1 MPSKERMVKHIK
13 THVDDSNHIFDWV
26 QHRPHQLSFLRK
38 FCGKGFV
45 IKIFNNCTFANC
57 PVVQF
62 LVQFRN
68 AYSDGNKTNYDES
81 ICGIASYFCTS
92 DGHNNFT
99 ARRPPTFYYDALE
112 KCRIENSS
120 LISSKSATDIA
131 LAKKG
136 FNIHR
141 KKFFEFS
148 EITILKPF

>member
-1 MPSKERMVKHIK
+1 MIVHSQMTRRSNFWSSSEIEGGISELNQKL
-13 THVDDSNHIFDWV
+13 DS
-26 QHRPHQLSFLRK
+26 
-38 FCGKGFV
+38 
-45 IKIFNNCTFANC
+45 
-57 PVVQF
+57 
-62 LVQFRN
+62 

-92 DGHNNFT
+92 DDHNNFT

-136 FNIHR
+136 FKIHR
-141 KKFFEFS
+141 IFFLIF
-148 EITILKPF
+148 